1 MKVRF
6 LIVYAMI
13 AGPCMA
19 QSQFV
24 EHPHENVSQLP
35 SLIGFVLLVSAVGS
49 WIVRKRWLS

>member
-19 QSQFV
+19 QPQFV

-35 SLIGFVLLVSAVGS
+35 SLKGFVLLVSAVGS
-49 WIVRKRWLS
+49 WVVRKRWLL

>member
-6 LIVYAMI
+6 LIVYATI

-19 QSQFV
+19 QPQFV

-35 SLIGFVLLVSAVGS
+35 SLKGFVLLVSVVGS
-49 WIVRKRWLS
+49 WVVRKRWLS

>member
-24 EHPHENVSQLP
+24 ENPHENVSQLP
-35 SLIGFVLLVSAVGS
+35 SLIGFVWIVSAVGS